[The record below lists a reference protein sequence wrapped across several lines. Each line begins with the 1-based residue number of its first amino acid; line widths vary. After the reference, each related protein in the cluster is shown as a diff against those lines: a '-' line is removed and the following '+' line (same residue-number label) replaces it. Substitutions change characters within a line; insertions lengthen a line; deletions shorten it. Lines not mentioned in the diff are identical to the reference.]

1 MNSHIEFNRK
11 LVRGRVDTFED
22 INISM
27 PMILPSGEM
36 MTVNLRGFESKNLD
50 EMTDAVN
57 DVARRAENT
66 DLNEAMFD
74 VSLDNTLTALKKE
87 NLCRLYIVLSD
98 LKQVSTRSRP

>member
-1 MNSHIEFNRK
+1 
-11 LVRGRVDTFED
+11 
-22 INISM
+22 M

-36 MTVNLRGFESKNLD
+36 MTVNLRGFESKNLKN
-50 EMTDAVN
+50 ETTDAVN

-87 NLCRLYIVLSD
+87 NLCRLYIVY
-98 LKQVSTRSRP
+98 RI